1 MRERIAKAGVL
12 EQVDLTNFM
21 WSVSTPLPS
30 LPLKLLRLIRYDSH
44 DLVTM
49 ELGPQIN
56 FIVGHNGSGKSA
68 ILAGITMA
76 LGGNAR
82 ATVCPP
88 QAAVLARG

>member
-1 MRERIAKAGVL
+1 M
-12 EQVDLTNFM
+12 
-21 WSVSTPLPS
+21 
-30 LPLKLLRLIRYDSH
+30 DSH

-82 ATVCPP
+82 ATVSLVRWYRE
-88 QAAVLARG
+88 AGADERT

>member
-1 MRERIAKAGVL
+1 M
-12 EQVDLTNFM
+12 D
-21 WSVSTPLPS
+21 
-30 LPLKLLRLIRYDSH
+30 DSH

-82 ATVCPP
+82 ATVSRVSYRREGG
-88 QAAVLARG
+88 ADDRRRIVLRVEKGSSRMIESKFSRSFRSTRR